1 MTKPV
6 GVLVMAYGTPGAP
19 EEIEPY
25 YTRIRHGH
33 PPTPELLDDLIRRY
47 DAIGGI
53 SPLAKLT
60 RDQVDGIEAALE
72 VVAPGGYLVRFG
84 AKYTE
89 PSIEAAAEE
98 LAASCDLVI
107 GLVLTPH
114 QASLGSMQY
123 HERAALGFRG
133 TSVPYVAI
141 PSWYDLPAFASL
153 QGDRLNAALLKLT
166 PQQRENAHVLFTAHS
181 LPEKILETGDPY
193 PDQVRHSGELIAA
206 AAGVRTW
213 SVAWQSAGRTRDP
226 WIGPSILDELPRLE
240 AEGASAVI
248 ACAVGFVSDHLEV
261 LFDLDVE
268 AMKVADDLKL
278 AFGRTESLNAD
289 PAFIA
294 VLVSAIERA
303 QGGH

>member
-1 MTKPV
+1 MTKPI

-72 VVAPGGYLVRFG
+72 VESPGGYLVRFG

-89 PSIEAAAEE
+89 PSIEAAAAE
-98 LAASCDLVI
+98 LAASCDVVV

-123 HERAALGFRG
+123 HERAALAFAE
-133 TSVPYVAI
+133 TSVSYIAI
-141 PSWYDLPAFASL
+141 PSWYDLPAFAVL
-153 QGDRLNAALLKLT
+153 QGHRLNAALAKLT
-166 PQQRENAHVLFTAHS
+166 PQQRENVHVLFTAHS

-193 PDQVRHSGELIAA
+193 PDQVKESGALIAA
-206 AAGVRTW
+206 AAGVNTW

-226 WIGPSILDELPRLE
+226 WIGPSILDELPRLQE
-240 AEGASAVI
+240 AGATAVI
-248 ACAVGFVSDHLEV
+248 ASAVGFVSDHLEV

-268 AMKVADDLKL
+268 AQKVADELGL

-289 PAFIA
+289 PEFIA
-294 VLVSAIERA
+294 VLVSAIVRA
-303 QGGH
+303 MSDD